1 MSAWFTIVDLRRW
14 RMRFGR
20 LVPSK
25 CRLPECA
32 RITLPVDVTLNR
44 FAAPRCVFSFSFLFF
59 FNVASILPKSVGHQ
73 LVASPGLFAAGAA
86 AFFGASNASKIF
98 ASMRG
103 PNSTKA

>member
-1 MSAWFTIVDLRRW
+1 MSASFTIVDLRRW

-44 FAAPRCVFSFSFLFF
+44 LAAPRCVFSFNFLFF
-59 FNVASILPKSVGHQ
+59 FNVSSVR
-73 LVASPGLFAAGAA
+73 FAGALRRRGRR
-86 AFFGASNASKIF
+86 FF
-98 ASMRG
+98 RG
-103 PNSTKA
+103 Q

>member
-1 MSAWFTIVDLRRW
+1 MSASFTIVDLRRW

-44 FAAPRCVFSFSFLFF
+44 LAAPRWVFSFNFLFF
-59 FNVASILPKSVGHQ
+59 FNVSSIDRNSVPNQ
-73 LVASPGLFAAGAA
+73 APSIRFAGTLRRRCRR
-86 AFFGASNASKIF
+86 FF
-98 ASMRG
+98 RG
-103 PNSTKA
+103 QQCQ

>member
-1 MSAWFTIVDLRRW
+1 MSASFTIVDLRRW

-44 FAAPRCVFSFSFLFF
+44 FAAPRCVFSFNFLFF
-59 FNVASILPKSVGHQ
+59 FNVSSILPNSVPR
-73 LVASPGLFAAGAA
+73 SIRSFAGTLRRRSRR
-86 AFFGASNASKIF
+86 FF
-98 ASMRG
+98 RG
-103 PNSTKA
+103 QQCQQNVRFHARPEL